1 MKNSFAPTWQ
11 MQLKQECHLSLPHH
25 SSPWEKGC
33 ITDCC
38 GAERRTRFSFLLS
51 IMFPGSAIYIT
62 SSPSMS
68 KQTCTMQHSQNS
80 LLEALLPTLPI
91 YLSPNFRENCCR
103 RKKKIRWATFMILHP
118 VIKDSWTIN
127 GTYTPVQ
134 CTGWSRCTLS
144 CQLYI

>member
-1 MKNSFAPTWQ
+1 MSRTHFLRKNGVSTKYFSAFWEKFSLRKIALPQ
-11 MQLKQECHLSLPHH
+11 PDRCRLKQECHLSLLHH

-68 KQTCTMQHSQNS
+68 KQTCTMQHSQNT
-80 LLEALLPTLPI
+80 LLEARLPTLPI
-91 YLSPNFRENCCR
+91 YPSPNFRENCCR
-103 RKKKIRWATFMILHP
+103 RKKKSDELP
-118 VIKDSWTIN
+118 S
-127 GTYTPVQ
+127 
-134 CTGWSRCTLS
+134 
-144 CQLYI
+144 